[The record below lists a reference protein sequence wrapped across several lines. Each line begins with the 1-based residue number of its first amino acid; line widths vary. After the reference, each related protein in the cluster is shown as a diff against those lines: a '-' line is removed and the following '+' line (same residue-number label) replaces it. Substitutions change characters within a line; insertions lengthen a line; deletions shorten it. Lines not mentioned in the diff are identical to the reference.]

1 MTIRKLKGY
10 IAFALFIGVIAI
22 GTYTGPSHGWW
33 LVLALVVSV
42 PFGLWIMVAMM
53 EADDDDDGTTLNRQ
67 GRADRRPESGP
78 FCTDSLY
85 NARQIFR
92 LEENMPALKND
103 KFKDYTRYAEH
114 CLNMVASTRDQE
126 LRCIQ
131 REMAAEWL
139 RLADVVRRPRRSKQM
154 QMG

>member
-1 MTIRKLKGY
+1 MDDHR
-10 IAFALFIGVIAI
+10 
-22 GTYTGPSHGWW
+22 SR
-33 LVLALVVSV
+33 VVHFDQTHS
-42 PFGLWIMVAMM
+42 
-53 EADDDDDGTTLNRQ
+53 TTR
-67 GRADRRPESGP
+67 DR
-78 FCTDSLY
+78 F
-85 NARQIFR
+85 FR
-92 LEENMPALKND
+92 LEESMPALKND

-139 RLADVVRRPRRSKQM
+139 RLADVVRRPRKSKQM